1 MLAADIVG
9 VFEVI
14 DYKTGQR
21 VEVAV
26 QAVDREKRR
35 ISLALAGAGGADEV
49 GELPAPSL
57 SAPARFGTLGDL
69 MSKAAKKK

>member
-1 MLAADIVG
+1 
-9 VFEVI
+9 
-14 DYKTGQR
+14 
-21 VEVAV
+21 V

-49 GELPAPSL
+49 GELPAPSG
-57 SAPARFGTLGDL
+57 PARFGTLGDL